1 MIRAVLRLM
10 AWLGLAEPLEESE
23 EEEERRAEQRHRHR
37 WTPVV
42 VMAILAAGV
51 GGYVIG
57 AKHQTLTIRLEPPDH
72 AAAVRAV
79 AGDAFRQE
87 HGAAFLGGTVQT
99 IYAPSSGELLV
110 SVQGVS
116 APPAGYSLRAS
127 LVCGGKTLQLGTLA
141 PRFFGRD
148 LHATGDN
155 SFIVSESEDCTRVI
169 LTEFGPRSRRG
180 STITMDVTP
189 VDWNRR
195 PSVLPA

>member
-1 MIRAVLRLM
+1 VIRALLRLVV
-10 AWLGLAEPLEESE
+10 WLGLAEPADET
-23 EEEERRAEQRHRHR
+23 EEEERRVEQRRRHK

-42 VMAILAAGV
+42 VIAILVAGL

-79 AGDAFRQE
+79 AGDPFRQE
-87 HGAAFLGGTVQT
+87 HGAPFLGGTVQT

-127 LVCGGKTLQLGTLA
+127 LVCGGTSRELGTLA

-148 LHATGDN
+148 LRATADN

-169 LTEFGPRSRRG
+169 LTEFGPRSRRA
-180 STITMDVTP
+180 SSITMNVTP
-189 VDWNRR
+189 VDWDRR